1 MEAKIQRMK
10 GITLVLIGGTVLAS
24 AGARDEQPTSGLTTA
39 ALAGAWQGMLSHA
52 GETQTYGMELEPA
65 GDGTLRV
72 KVSVPILYLA
82 HREMGQ
88 LAPQIDGNNVSF
100 GPFKFLY
107 DADAKTLSGT
117 MPGMIVPVYEV
128 PVRLH
133 RVDHLDLPERPPLV
147 APLASPV
154 WTFDAGSPLWPG
166 ARFAEGTVYAGADDG
181 SLHALD
187 ARSGRE
193 RWSFRAGGAIRT
205 RPTVAGADVFFQADD
220 GVLYRLDAR
229 TGGERWHVKV
239 AEKPAVRLGPG
250 DPKSRFD
257 DFGAD
262 VTEAGGR
269 LFVGTHDGRLLAV
282 DPAQGRRVWEF
293 AARDSVVAAPAVDS
307 GRVFFGSFD
316 GNVYAL
322 DTATGQLLW
331 KHDMKAPVTSTPA
344 IDRDLLLIGSRAYDF
359 EAIRSSNGE
368 TAWARYIWFS
378 WVESSATVRDG
389 VAYVGSSDAAAL
401 FAFDARNGRTR
412 WRTDVYGWAW
422 GRPSVTDRR
431 VFVGTAAEN
440 GYLIDHRAGI
450 IALDRGSGRPLWH
463 YDVKATATGTYGF
476 PGSSAVGEEL
486 VFFAGLDGHVYAFK
500 P

>member
-1 MEAKIQRMK
+1 
-10 GITLVLIGGTVLAS
+10 
-24 AGARDEQPTSGLTTA
+24 
-39 ALAGAWQGMLSHA
+39 
-52 GETQTYGMELEPA
+52 
-65 GDGTLRV
+65 
-72 KVSVPILYLA
+72 LYLA
-82 HREMGQ
+82 HREVGK
-88 LAPQIDGNNVSF
+88 LAPQIDGNSVSI

-107 DADAKTLSGT
+107 DANTKTLSGT
-117 MPGMIVPVYEV
+117 MPSRIVPVYEV
-128 PVRLH
+128 PVSFH
-133 RVDHLDLPERPPLV
+133 RVEHLELPERPPLV

-181 SLHALD
+181 RLHALD

-193 RWSFRAGGAIRT
+193 RWSFHAGGPIRT

-229 TGGERWHVKV
+229 TGGERWRVKV
-239 AEKPAVRLGPG
+239 AEKPSVRSGPG

-262 VTEAGGR
+262 VIEAGNR
-269 LFVGTHDGRLLAV
+269 LFVGTHDGRMLAV

-293 AARDSVVAAPAVDS
+293 AARDSVVAAPAVDA

-322 DTATGQLLW
+322 DAARGQLIW

-344 IDRDLLLIGSRAYDF
+344 IHRDLLLIGSRAYDF
-359 EAIRSSNGE
+359 EAIKASNGE

-378 WVESSATVRDG
+378 WVESTASVRDG

-401 FAFDARNGRTR
+401 FAFDARSGRSL

-422 GRPSVTDRR
+422 GLPSVTDRR
-431 VFVGTAAEN
+431 VFVGTAAET
-440 GYLIDHRAGI
+440 GYVMEHRAGI
-450 IALDRGSGRPLWH
+450 VAVDRGSGRPVWR
-463 YDVKATATGTYGF
+463 YEVTTPPAGTHGF
-476 PGSSAVGEEL
+476 PGSSAVGEDL
-486 VFFAGLDGHVYAFK
+486 VFFTGLDGHVYAFK
-500 P
+500 Q